1 MSNLVAEDGGTYT
14 CEVSNANA
22 APNCTTAGGTA
33 IGTAGTISVKSP
45 QANDTGKGLFTA
57 GKICF
62 DVNAGGNNNTTCG
75 TTANRTSMAMN
86 LSNTYTYTFQ
96 NVTANKSLQFLLED
110 AVGAVELIGFSS
122 GSGDLTAIP
131 AGEPAATLTAINE
144 ALAKKVSFTAG
155 STYSIT
161 LKFKPSLNQQGQN
174 PTAYGTTGSNPVVV
188 TLRAFYEDNTSVLR
202 LADRMISIKDCACC
216 GVGGVAQSFTAPSG
230 NTYLTH
236 VYPTGT
242 SNALQCW
249 YVKDSQENVPGSCT
263 TNCINSGGAHHYA
276 LANSNGACPADWH
289 IPGNAEWQNL
299 ATYLATSSNVGRSWW
314 GRSHGSDVNH
324 GFNCSSCDGNDHWLG
339 SGTYQNICWVGSSY
353 QPTQYNGIKSAVRCV
368 EN

>member
-33 IGTAGTISVKSP
+33 IGTAGTISVESP

-57 GKICF
+57 GQACF

-75 TTANRTSMAMN
+75 TTANRTSAAMN

-110 AVGAVELIGFSS
+110 AVGAVELVGFSS

-131 AGEPAATLTAINE
+131 AGEPAATLTAINA
-144 ALAKKVSFTAG
+144 ALAGKNAFTAG

-161 LKFKPSLNQQGQN
+161 LKFKSTLNQQGQN
-174 PTAYGTTGSNPVVV
+174 PTAYGTTSSNPVVV
-188 TLRAFYEDNTSVLR
+188 TLRALYKDNASALR
-202 LADRMISIKDCACC
+202 LADRVISIKDCACC

-249 YVKDSQENVPGSCT
+249 FIQG
-263 TNCINSGGAHHYA
+263 TNESGGTQYTVNEKPSRFYASSASLTSVCPTGWRLPTDAESQSLAGKTYWQLIYNNMHYTIHSNA
-276 LANSNGACPADWH
+276 LFSNGEAW
-289 IPGNAEWQNL
+289 WF
-299 ATYLATSSNVGRSWW
+299 TSE
-314 GRSHGSDVNH
+314 
-324 GFNCSSCDGNDHWLG
+324 
-339 SGTYQNICWVGSSY
+339 
-353 QPTQYNGIKSAVRCV
+353 NGIATNSTFTSITINAKSGFTPVQVLCIKDY
-368 EN
+368 